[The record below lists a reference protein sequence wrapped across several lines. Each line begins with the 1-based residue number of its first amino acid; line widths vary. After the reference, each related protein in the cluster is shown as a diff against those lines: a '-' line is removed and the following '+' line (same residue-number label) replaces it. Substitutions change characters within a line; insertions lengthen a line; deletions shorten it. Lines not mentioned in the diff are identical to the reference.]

1 MVEVK
6 QTHTGDPLRFAVTVR
21 EGRGSTRHEVSM
33 TQATYQKLTGGKV
46 SPERCIQG
54 AFAYLL
60 ERESK
65 ESILHTFDVTVIS
78 RYFPNFEQ
86 EFSRYL

>member
-1 MVEVK
+1 MVEVQ

-21 EGRGSTRHEVSM
+21 EGSGSTRHEVSM
-33 TQATYQKLTGGKV
+33 TQTTYQKLTGGKV

-54 AFAYLL
+54 AFAFLL

-65 ESILHTFDVTVIS
+65 ESILRSFDVTVIS
-78 RYFPNFEQ
+78 RYFSDFERKI
-86 EFSRYL
+86 EEYL